1 LPFSLYPLLVTLYFF
16 NNMAV
21 FEYKALNKGGRAIRG
36 IIDASSVE
44 EARDKLRER
53 TLFPVDVGAVA
64 QSSSGRS
71 FLSFRRTNNEDIA
84 LFSHQLAS
92 LLKGGLP
99 LLSSLNAIAEQMGS
113 HHLRR
118 VVLGLA
124 ESVKEGKSFGE
135 SLSSFHRVFSPI
147 YINMVKSGEETG
159 SLANILFRISA
170 LIRESINFRNK
181 IRNALIYPMVIGF
194 VGLGVLVF
202 LMVVVVPTLSGLFEQ
217 MNKTLPPITLGLIN
231 VSNFLKDYWI
241 IVLSGIIIL
250 MVTFIWLLHIKKTRE
265 KIDALKLKLP
275 IMGKIRRKLLVA
287 NFARTVSTLR
297 KGGVTIINSLE
308 LAKDAVENEV
318 VSAAICQAKEDIS
331 RGDSMS
337 KALRRSGVFPPLFL
351 HIVEVGEKSG
361 NLEQMLDDISTS
373 YEEEVTMALNRF
385 TTLLEPLV
393 IITMG
398 LIVGIIAISILL
410 PIFEMNQ
417 IIGLK

>member
-1 LPFSLYPLLVTLYFF
+1 
-16 NNMAV
+16 MAV
-21 FEYKALNKGGRAIRG
+21 FEYKALNKSGRTIKG
-36 IIDASSVE
+36 IIDASSLE
-44 EARDKLRER
+44 EAREKLRGQS
-53 TLFPVDVGAVA
+53 LFPVDVSGITQA
-64 QSSSGRS
+64 SSGRGI
-71 FLSFRRTNNEDIA
+71 LAFRRTNSEDIA

-124 ESVKEGKSFGE
+124 EFVKEGKSFGE
-135 SLSSFHRVFSPI
+135 SLSSFSRVFSPI
-147 YINMVKSGEETG
+147 YINMIRSGEETG
-159 SLANILFRISA
+159 SLADILFRISA

-181 IRNALIYPMVIGF
+181 IRNALIYPMVIGI
-194 VGLGVLVF
+194 VGVGVLVF

-231 VSNFLKDYWI
+231 ISNFFKNYWI
-241 IVLSGIIIL
+241 IVLSGIIVLIAAFVWML
-250 MVTFIWLLHIKKTRE
+250 RIKKARE
-265 KIDALKLKLP
+265 KIDALNLKLP
-275 IMGKIRRKLLVA
+275 IMGEIRRKLLVA
-287 NFARTVSTLR
+287 NFARTISTLR

-308 LAKDAVENEV
+308 LAKDAVGNEV
-318 VSAAICQAKEDIS
+318 VSSAISRAKEDIS

-337 KALRRSGVFPPLFL
+337 KALRKSGVFPPLFL
-351 HIVEVGEKSG
+351 HMVEVGEKSG
-361 NLEQMLDDISTS
+361 NLEQMLDDISTN

-417 IIGLK
+417 LIGL

>member
-1 LPFSLYPLLVTLYFF
+1 
-16 NNMAV
+16 
-21 FEYKALNKGGRAIRG
+21 
-36 IIDASSVE
+36 
-44 EARDKLRER
+44 
-53 TLFPVDVGAVA
+53 
-64 QSSSGRS
+64 
-71 FLSFRRTNNEDIA
+71 
-84 LFSHQLAS
+84 

-135 SLSSFHRVFSPI
+135 SLSFFNRVFSPI

-159 SLANILFRISA
+159 SLASILFRISA
-170 LIRESINFRNK
+170 LIRESINLRNK
-181 IRNALIYPMVIGF
+181 VRNALIYPMVIGF
-194 VGLGVLVF
+194 VGIGVIVF
-202 LMVVVVPTLSGLFEQ
+202 LMIVVVPTLSGLFEQ
-217 MNKTLPPITLGLIN
+217 MNRTLPPLTLGLIN
-231 VSNFLKDYWI
+231 VSNFLKNYWV
-241 IVLSGIIIL
+241 IVLGGVVGLIA
-250 MVTFIWLLHIKKTRE
+250 TFVWLLHIKKARE
-265 KIDALKLKLP
+265 KIDALKLKIP
-275 IMGKIRRKLLVA
+275 VIGEIMNKSLVA
-287 NFARTVSTLR
+287 NFARTISTLR

-308 LAKDAVENEV
+308 LAKDAVRNEV
-318 VSAAICQAKEDIS
+318 ISKAIYQAKEDIS

-351 HIVEVGEKSG
+351 HMVEVGEKSG

-385 TTLLEPLV
+385 TTLLEPL
-393 IITMG
+393 IIVTMG
-398 LIVGIIAISILL
+398 LIVGIIAISIFL

>member
-1 LPFSLYPLLVTLYFF
+1 
-16 NNMAV
+16 MAV
-21 FEYKALNKGGRAIRG
+21 FEYKALNKSGRTIKG

-44 EARDKLRER
+44 EARDKLRQES
-53 TLFPVDVGAVA
+53 LFPVDVRTVA
-64 QSSSGRS
+64 QSSGRT
-71 FLSFRRTNNEDIA
+71 FLSFRGTNNEDVA

-99 LLSSLNAIAEQMGS
+99 LLASLNAIAEQMTS

-124 ESVKEGKSFGE
+124 ESVKEGKSFAE
-135 SLSSFHRVFSPI
+135 SLALFNRVFSPI
-147 YINMVKSGEETG
+147 YVNMVKSGEETG
-159 SLANILFRISA
+159 GLADILFRISS
-170 LIRESINFRNK
+170 LIKESISLRNK

-217 MNKTLPPITLGLIN
+217 MNRTLPALTLALIN
-231 VSNFLKDYWI
+231 ISNFLKNYWI
-241 IVLSGIIIL
+241 VVLGIVVIL
-250 MVTFIWLLHIKKTRE
+250 IVAFMLLRRIKKVRE

-275 IMGKIRRKLLVA
+275 MIGEIMNKSLVA
-287 NFARTVSTLR
+287 NFARTISTLR

-308 LAKDAVENEV
+308 LAKDAVRNELI
-318 VSAAICQAKEDIS
+318 SKAIYQAKEDIS

-337 KALRRSGVFPPLFL
+337 KSLRRSGVFPPLFL
-351 HIVEVGEKSG
+351 HMVEVGEKSG
-361 NLEQMLDDISTS
+361 NLEQMLDDISAS

-385 TTLLEPLV
+385 TTLLEPLI

-410 PIFEMNQ
+410 PIFEMNKM
-417 IIGLK
+417 IGLK

>member
-1 LPFSLYPLLVTLYFF
+1 
-16 NNMAV
+16 MAV
-21 FEYKALNKGGRAIRG
+21 FEYKALNKSGRTIKG

-44 EARDKLRER
+44 EARDKLRQES
-53 TLFPVDVGAVA
+53 LFPVDVRTIA
-64 QSSSGRS
+64 QSSGRT
-71 FLSFRRTNNEDIA
+71 FLSFRGTNNEDVA

-99 LLSSLNAIAEQMGS
+99 LLASLNAIAEQMTS

-124 ESVKEGKSFGE
+124 ESVKEGKSFAE
-135 SLSSFHRVFSPI
+135 SLALFNRVFSPI
-147 YINMVKSGEETG
+147 YVNMVKSGEETG
-159 SLANILFRISA
+159 GLADILFRISS
-170 LIRESINFRNK
+170 LIKESISLRNK

-217 MNKTLPPITLGLIN
+217 MNRTLPALTLALIN
-231 VSNFLKDYWI
+231 ISNFLKNYWI
-241 IVLSGIIIL
+241 VVLGIVVIL
-250 MVTFIWLLHIKKTRE
+250 IVAFMLLRRIKKVRE

-275 IMGKIRRKLLVA
+275 MIGEIMNKSLVA
-287 NFARTVSTLR
+287 NFARTISTLR

-308 LAKDAVENEV
+308 LAKDAVRNELI
-318 VSAAICQAKEDIS
+318 SKAIYQAKEDIS

-337 KALRRSGVFPPLFL
+337 KSLRRSGVFPPLFL
-351 HIVEVGEKSG
+351 HMVEVGEKSG
-361 NLEQMLDDISTS
+361 NLEQMLDDISAS

-385 TTLLEPLV
+385 TTLLEPLI

-410 PIFEMNQ
+410 PIFEMNKM
-417 IIGLK
+417 IGLK

>member
-1 LPFSLYPLLVTLYFF
+1 
-16 NNMAV
+16 MAV
-21 FEYKALNKGGRAIRG
+21 FEYKALNKSGRAIKG
-36 IIDASSVE
+36 IIDASSLE
-44 EARDKLRER
+44 EARDKLREQS
-53 TLFPVDVGAVA
+53 LFPVEVGTVT
-64 QSSSGRS
+64 QSSAGRNS
-71 FLSFRRTNNEDIA
+71 LSFRRTSNEDIA

-92 LLKGGLP
+92 LIKGGLP

-113 HHLRR
+113 HYLRR

-124 ESVKEGKSFGE
+124 ESVKEGKLFAE
-135 SLSSFHRVFSPI
+135 SLSLFSRVFSPI

-159 SLANILFRISA
+159 SLADILLRISA
-170 LIRESINFRNK
+170 LMRESINLRNK
-181 IRNALIYPMVIGF
+181 VRNALIYPVVIGF
-194 VGLGVLVF
+194 VSMGVLIF
-202 LMVVVVPTLSGLFEQ
+202 LMIVVVPTLSGLFEQ
-217 MNKTLPPITLGLIN
+217 MNRTLPPLTLGLIN

-241 IVLSGIIIL
+241 IVLSAVVVLI
-250 MVTFIWLLHIKKTRE
+250 VVFVWLLRIKKTRE
-265 KIDALKLKLP
+265 KIDNLKLKLP
-275 IMGKIRRKLLVA
+275 IIGEILRKSLVA

-297 KGGVTIINSLE
+297 KGGVTIITSLE
-308 LAKDAVENEV
+308 LAKDAVRNEV
-318 VSAAICQAKEDIS
+318 MSEAIYQAKEDIS

-351 HIVEVGEKSG
+351 HMVEVGEKSG
-361 NLEQMLDDISTS
+361 NLEHMLDDISNS

-417 IIGLK
+417 IIGL